1 MATFL
6 QNLVL
11 EPENIRDLRQ
21 LINLDTLR
29 DERIQDYFRVVSA
42 RHGDPVGLIGKGDP
56 IGAAGCNCSPTYESW
71 APANALKR
79 WSLGCWEAALK
90 LCWKD
95 MEGTVAEY
103 ALKNGTN
110 IGDLN
115 NTQVMSEVIFP
126 LLRDLYIDLVW
137 RLAWFGDTNADTQ
150 TNGGAIDDNVDPTL
164 VQAVDGLWVAILT
177 QIGVDA
183 TQQTSITTLAG
194 GNTKSDVLTFGAL
207 KIIEQMML
215 DANAQTNALSNKV
228 IYMTAAFASAIE
240 YDMRASGC
248 GCLPWEQRVD
258 GIRTTSWNGVQYVAL
273 PKWDEYIAY
282 FESGNSPYR
291 AVLTNRD
298 NILIGTP
305 GGEFAMDF
313 DMHFDRI
320 TRQMYMYATGKIGA
334 MLLNDMAFQ
343 AAF

>member
-6 QNLVL
+6 ENLTL

-42 RHGDPVGLIGKGDP
+42 RHGDPVGLIGKGAP
-56 IGAAGCNCSPTYESW
+56 IGLAGCGCNPEYGSF
-71 APANALKR
+71 APDNALKR
-79 WSLGCWEAALK
+79 WALGCWEAALK

-95 MEGTVAEY
+95 MEGTIAEF
-103 ALKNGTN
+103 ALKNGTP

-115 NTQVMSEVIFP
+115 GTQVMSEVIYP
-126 LLRDLYIDLVW
+126 LISDLYIDLVW
-137 RLAWFGDTNADTQ
+137 RLAWFGDTAAETETD
-150 TNGGAIDDNVDPTL
+150 GGVIDDNVDPEL
-164 VQAVDGLWVAILT
+164 VKACDGLWKAIAT
-177 QIGVDA
+177 QIAVDSNQLTA
-183 TQQTSITTLAG
+183 IST
-194 GNTKSDVLTFGAL
+194 NTKAAVLQQGVPMG
-207 KIIEQMML
+207 IIEQMMV
-215 DANAQTNALSNKV
+215 DANAATNALTNKV

-240 YDMRASGC
+240 WDMRQSGC
-248 GCLPWEQRVD
+248 GCLPWEERVN
-258 GIRTTSWNGVQYVAL
+258 GIRTTSWNGIRYVAL
-273 PKWDEYIAY
+273 PKWDEYIQY
-282 FESGNSPYR
+282 FEGGNSPYR

-305 GGEFAMDF
+305 GGEFAQDF

-320 TRQMYMYATGKIGA
+320 TRQMYIYGTGKIGA
-334 MLLNDMAFQ
+334 MLLNDAAFQ

>member
-6 QNLVL
+6 ENLVL

-42 RHGDPVGLIGKGDP
+42 RNGDPVGLIGKGDP
-56 IGAAGCNCSPTYESW
+56 IGAAGCGCSPTYESW
-71 APANALKR
+71 GPANVLKR

-90 LCWKD
+90 VCWKD

-103 ALKNGTN
+103 ALKNGTP

-115 NTQVMSEVIFP
+115 GTQVMSEVIYP
-126 LLRDLYIDLVW
+126 LITDLYVDLVW
-137 RLAWFGDTNADTQ
+137 RLSWFGDTAADTIA
-150 TNGGAIDDNVDPTL
+150 NGGVIANTVDPDL
-164 VQAVDGLWVAILT
+164 VKAVDGLWKAIAT
-177 QIGVDA
+177 QIAIDSNQYTA
-183 TQQTSITTLAG
+183 IST
-194 GNTKSDVLTFGAL
+194 NTKAAVLQSGVPTG
-207 KIIEQMML
+207 IIEQMMV
-215 DANAQTNALSNKV
+215 DANAATMALQNKV
-228 IYMTAAFASAIE
+228 IYMTAAFATALE
-240 YDMRASGC
+240 WDFLQSGC
-248 GCLPWEQRVD
+248 GCMPWEERVN
-258 GIRTTSWNGVQYVAL
+258 GVRTTTWNGIQYVAL

-282 FESGNSPYR
+282 FEGGTNPYR
-291 AVLTNRD
+291 AVLTSRD

-305 GGEFAMDF
+305 GGEFMQDF

-320 TRQMYMYATGKIGA
+320 SRMMYIYGTGKIGA
-334 MLLNDMAFQ
+334 MFLNDAAFQ